1 MIELVKKI
9 FRIKGIAYII
19 LAFAAGIML
28 IALSGNRSTSDDG
41 EGTQTTAAER
51 VFSFEEYEK
60 TLESRLAK
68 MVDSIDGASGA
79 RVMVVIDNSYKYDV
93 AEKNGSYTVI
103 RDESGGQSGLVLA
116 EYAPSV
122 RGVAVV
128 CNGGDDPTVQ
138 KKILSMLASVLDLP
152 TSKIFVASGG

>member
-1 MIELVKKI
+1 MIDLVKKI
-9 FRIKGIAYII
+9 FRIKGITYII
-19 LAFAAGIML
+19 LALIAGIML
-28 IALSGNRSTSDDG
+28 IVLSGKKSTSDDG
-41 EGTQTTAAER
+41 EGTQTTAPEST
-51 VFSFEEYEK
+51 FSFEEYEK
-60 TLESRLAK
+60 VLEARLAK
-68 MVDSIDGASGA
+68 MVNSIDGASGA

-93 AEKNGSYTVI
+93 AEKNGSYMVI
-103 RDESGGQSGLVLA
+103 RDGDGGQSGLVLA

-128 CNGGDDPTVQ
+128 CAGGDDPTVQ